1 MNTTPRHSSPL
12 QTVMI
17 IDSMEPGG
25 LREKS
30 RSSSMLALGLGG
42 GDGGVPRSAAM
53 AAAAAAAI
61 PPPAASSSDGLGLG
75 IVVAVCFV
83 WRDAMSPIQM
93 PSLITA
99 PPPKNTFP
107 TFPHTFSNCPRN
119 YEEAWQWWCSAA
131 SRLATPHL
139 SMPLPPH
146 IPSPVGEHRGSCVGV
161 AALRHGVTAAEDI
174 GGDDDVAA
182 SSTHREAGIA
192 SRVALAGRPEP
203 DASEGEGMATSK
215 SVIDRLSTRNQMS
228 PFHTCPPSTPFI
240 DHVPVKPH
248 ASLVLRRKINVRALA
263 SREHAW

>member
-99 PPPKNTFP
+99 PPQR
-107 TFPHTFSNCPRN
+107 HISHMFSHFLKLPRS
-119 YEEAWQWWCSAA
+119 YEEAWQWWCHSAA

-161 AALRHGVTAAEDI
+161 AALRHGVTAAEDV

-182 SSTHREAGIA
+182 SSAHREAGITNG
-192 SRVALAGRPEP
+192 VALAGRPAP
-203 DASEGEGMATSK
+203 DTSEGEGMATSK
-215 SVIDRLSTRNQMS
+215 SVIDQV
-228 PFHTCPPSTPFI
+228 H
-240 DHVPVKPH
+240 
-248 ASLVLRRKINVRALA
+248 
-263 SREHAW
+263 